1 LEKQQHAVFMTDTT
15 RGYIWGFI
23 GVAIFSLTL
32 PFSHIAVREFDP
44 LFISIGRT
52 VLAACI
58 AAPILILSRQM
69 WPDLADLKQ
78 LFFVVLGVIFGFP
91 ILSTIAMKTAPASHG
106 SVVLALLPLGTAFMS
121 TIFAGE
127 RPSIAFW
134 AWSVLGSAAVVIYA
148 LWDGGVALH
157 GADSLLV
164 LAVLAASM
172 GYAAGGNLAR
182 KLGGWQVI
190 CWALIVALPL
200 TLPLTLYFAQGVTGT
215 ESVHSWLCFIYL
227 ALMSQLIGFFAWN
240 KGLATGGVAR
250 VGQVQLLQT
259 FMTQIAAWAMMGE
272 ALTLRSLAFA
282 CVVATCVWF
291 GRRTQ
296 IGKT

>member
-1 LEKQQHAVFMTDTT
+1 VEEQWHVGFMSETT
-15 RGYIWGFI
+15 RGYVWGFI

-32 PFSHIAVREFDP
+32 PFSHIAVKEFDP

-52 VLAACI
+52 VLAACA
-58 AAPILILSRQM
+58 AAPILLLSRQP
-69 WPDLADLKQ
+69 WPDWGDLKQ

-106 SVVLALLPLGTAFMS
+106 SVVLALLPLGTALMS

-127 RPSIAFW
+127 RPSLAFW

-164 LAVLAASM
+164 LAVIAASM

-190 CWALIVALPL
+190 CWALVVAIPF
-200 TLPLTLYFAQGVTGT
+200 TLPLTIYFAQGVTGG
-215 ESVHSWLCFIYL
+215 ESLQGWLCLAYL
-227 ALMSQLIGFFAWN
+227 ALMSQLVGFFAWN
-240 KGLATGGVAR
+240 KGLAMGGVAR

-259 FMTQIAAWAMMGE
+259 FMTQIAAWGLMGE
-272 ALTLRSLAFA
+272 ALTLRSIAFA
-282 CVVATCVWF
+282 GLVATCVWF

-296 IGKT
+296 IGKA

>member
-1 LEKQQHAVFMTDTT
+1 MSETT
-15 RGYIWGFI
+15 RGYIWGLI
-23 GVAIFSLTL
+23 GVGIFSLTL
-32 PFSHIAVREFDP
+32 PFSHLAVKEFDP

-52 VLAACI
+52 VLAACL
-58 AAPILILSRQM
+58 AAPILVLTRQA
-69 WPDLADLKQ
+69 WPEFADLKQ

-106 SVVLALLPLGTAFMS
+106 SVVLALLPLGTAIMS

-127 RPSIAFW
+127 RPSLAFW
-134 AWSVLGSAAVVIYA
+134 MWSILGSAIVVIYA
-148 LWDGGVALH
+148 LWDGGAALH

-164 LAVLAASM
+164 LAVIAASM
-172 GYAAGGNLAR
+172 GYAAGGNLSR

-190 CWALIVALPL
+190 CWALVMALPL
-200 TLPLTLYFAQGVTGT
+200 TLPLTIYFVRGTTGS
-215 ESVHSWLCFIYL
+215 ESISGWLCFIYL

-240 KGLATGGVAR
+240 KGLAIGGVAR

-259 FMTQIAAWAMMGE
+259 FMTQVAAWGLMGE
-272 ALTLRSLAFA
+272 TLAFRSLAFA
-282 CVVATCVWF
+282 GAVATCVWF

-296 IGKT
+296 IKKA

>member
-1 LEKQQHAVFMTDTT
+1 MKSATT
-15 RGYIWGFI
+15 TGYIWGFI

-44 LFISIGRT
+44 LFISLGRT
-52 VLAACI
+52 ILAACI
-58 AAPILILSRQM
+58 AAPILFLSGQA
-69 WPDLADLKQ
+69 WPSWNNLRQ

-127 RPSIAFW
+127 RPSTAFW
-134 AWSVLGSAAVVIYA
+134 VWSVMGSTAVVVYA
-148 LWDGGVALH
+148 LWDGGATLH

-182 KLGGWQVI
+182 TLGGWQVI
-190 CWALIVALPL
+190 CWALVVALPL
-200 TLPLTLYFAQGVTGT
+200 TVPLTIYFAQGITGG
-215 ESVHSWLCFIYL
+215 ESIQGWLCFLYL
-227 ALMSQLIGFFAWN
+227 SLMSQLVGFFAWN
-240 KGLATGGVAR
+240 KGLASGGVAR

-259 FMTQIAAWAMMGE
+259 FMTQIAAWGLMGE
-272 ALTLRSLAFA
+272 ALTQRSLAFA
-282 CVVATCVWF
+282 CVVAVCVWF

-296 IGKT
+296 IKTD

>member
-1 LEKQQHAVFMTDTT
+1 MEEQQHVVFVTDTT
-15 RGYIWGFI
+15 RGYFWGFI

-32 PFSHIAVREFDP
+32 PFSHTAVKEFDP

-52 VLAACI
+52 VLAACV
-58 AAPILILSRQM
+58 AAPILLLTRQA
-69 WPDLADLKQ
+69 WPDWVDLKQ
-78 LFFVVLGVIFGFP
+78 LFFVILGVIFGFP

-127 RPSIAFW
+127 RPSVAFW
-134 AWSVLGSAAVVIYA
+134 AWSVLGSAAVVLYA

-164 LAVLAASM
+164 LAVVAASM

-182 KLGGWQVI
+182 RLGGWQVI
-190 CWALIVALPL
+190 CWALVVALPF
-200 TLPLTLYFAQGVTGT
+200 TLPMTIYFARDVTGA
-215 ESVHSWLCFIYL
+215 ESLQGWSCFIYL

-240 KGLATGGVAR
+240 KGLAQGGVAR

-259 FMTQIAAWAMMGE
+259 FMTQFAAWGLMGE
-272 ALTLRSLAFA
+272 TLTLRSIAFA

-296 IGKT
+296 IKKA

>member
-1 LEKQQHAVFMTDTT
+1 MEQQLHVVFVSETA
-15 RGYIWGFI
+15 RGYLWGFI

-32 PFSHIAVREFDP
+32 PFSHIAVKEFEP

-52 VLAACI
+52 VLAACF
-58 AAPILILSRQM
+58 AAPILFLSRQP

-78 LFFVVLGVIFGFP
+78 LFFIVLGVIFGFP

-134 AWSVLGSAAVVIYA
+134 AWSVLGSAAVVVYA
-148 LWDGGVALH
+148 LWDGGVSLH

-164 LAVLAASM
+164 LAVIAASM

-190 CWALIVALPL
+190 CWALIIALPL
-200 TLPLTLYFAQGVTGT
+200 TLPLTIYFAQGITGR
-215 ESVHSWLCFIYL
+215 ESVQGWLCFVYL
-227 ALMSQLIGFFAWN
+227 ALMSQLVGFFAWN

-259 FMTQIAAWAMMGE
+259 FLTQLAAWGLMGE
-272 ALTLRSLAFA
+272 ALTLRSMAFA

-296 IGKT
+296 IKKA